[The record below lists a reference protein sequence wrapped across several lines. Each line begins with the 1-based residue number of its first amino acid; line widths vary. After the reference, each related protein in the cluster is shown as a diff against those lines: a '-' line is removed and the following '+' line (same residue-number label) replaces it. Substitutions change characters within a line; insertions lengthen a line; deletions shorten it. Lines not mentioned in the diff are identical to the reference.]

1 MKKLLP
7 SRCCSRAGSS
17 GAQSHLDKV
26 LQQKTLEVCTTG
38 DYKALYL
45 PQGRRRQL

>member
-7 SRCCSRAGSS
+7 LALLLAAGSA

-38 DYKALYL
+38 DYKPYTFLKEDGSY
-45 PQGRRRQL
+45 

>member
-7 SRCCSRAGSS
+7 LALLLAAGSA

-26 LQQKTLEVCTTG
+26 LQQKTLHDRTTG
-38 DYKALYL
+38 
-45 PQGRRRQL
+45 